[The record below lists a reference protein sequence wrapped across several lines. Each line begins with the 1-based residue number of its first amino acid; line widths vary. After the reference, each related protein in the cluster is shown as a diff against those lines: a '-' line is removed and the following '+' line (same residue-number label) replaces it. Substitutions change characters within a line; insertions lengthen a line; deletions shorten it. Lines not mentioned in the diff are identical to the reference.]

1 MEEAKNYTKTFNA
14 YSTVLGRCLQN
25 FASSDGL
32 SQELYIGGNFA
43 TVIAPYL
50 DLEIIKRESS
60 KIQGLVQVLVNK
72 IEKSGN
78 DSDTYIEF
86 LSASNSYLKDYSF
99 YNEIDRISQL
109 YSDDPHRTRNM
120 RLSILA
126 ALEETKLIVRIAALL
141 EVL

>member
-1 MEEAKNYTKTFNA
+1 MNYDYIKNILKQIIGSYKTLN
-14 YSTVLGRCLQN
+14 
-25 FASSDGL
+25 
-32 SQELYIGGNFA
+32 ELKNNPG
-43 TVIAPYL
+43 

-60 KIQGLVQVLVNK
+60 KIQGQVQVLVNK

-78 DSDTYIEF
+78 DSDTYVEF

-109 YSDDPHRTRNM
+109 YSDDPHRIRNM
-120 RLSILA
+120 RLSILT

>member
-1 MEEAKNYTKTFNA
+1 MNYDYIKNILKQIIDSYKTLN
-14 YSTVLGRCLQN
+14 
-25 FASSDGL
+25 
-32 SQELYIGGNFA
+32 ELKNNPG
-43 TVIAPYL
+43 

-60 KIQGLVQVLVNK
+60 KIQGQVQVLVNK
-72 IEKSGN
+72 IGKSGN
-78 DSDTYIEF
+78 DSDTYVEF

-109 YSDDPHRTRNM
+109 YSDDPHRIRNM
-120 RLSILA
+120 RLSILT

>member
-1 MEEAKNYTKTFNA
+1 MDYDYIKNILKQVIDSYKTLN
-14 YSTVLGRCLQN
+14 
-25 FASSDGL
+25 
-32 SQELYIGGNFA
+32 ELKNNPG
-43 TVIAPYL
+43 

-60 KIQGLVQVLVNK
+60 KIQGQVQVLVNK

-78 DSDTYIEF
+78 DSDTYVEF

-109 YSDDPHRTRNM
+109 YSDDPHRIRNM
-120 RLSILA
+120 RLSILT

>member
-1 MEEAKNYTKTFNA
+1 MDYDYIKNILKQVIDSYKTLN
-14 YSTVLGRCLQN
+14 
-25 FASSDGL
+25 
-32 SQELYIGGNFA
+32 ELKNNPG
-43 TVIAPYL
+43 

-78 DSDTYIEF
+78 DSDAYVGF

-99 YNEIDRISQL
+99 HNEIDRISQL

-126 ALEETKLIVRIAALL
+126 ALEETKLIVRIDALL
-141 EVL
+141 EAL

>member
-1 MEEAKNYTKTFNA
+1 MDDDYIKNILKQIIDSYKTLN
-14 YSTVLGRCLQN
+14 
-25 FASSDGL
+25 
-32 SQELYIGGNFA
+32 ELKNNPG
-43 TVIAPYL
+43 

-60 KIQGLVQVLVNK
+60 KIQGQVQVLVNK

-78 DSDTYIEF
+78 DSDTYVEF

-109 YSDDPHRTRNM
+109 YSDDPHRIRNM
-120 RLSILA
+120 RLSILT